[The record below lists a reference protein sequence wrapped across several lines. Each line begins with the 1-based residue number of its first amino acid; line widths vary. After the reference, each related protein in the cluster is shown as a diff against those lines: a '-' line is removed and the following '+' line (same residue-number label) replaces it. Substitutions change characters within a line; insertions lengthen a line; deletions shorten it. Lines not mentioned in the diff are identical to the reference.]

1 MTDSIF
7 DPQNPDVRAG
17 GGREQFLGREAKPSA
32 HMPDNLEDGKAEE
45 AVPDAPEDV
54 EQSHEEKDPDTAAR
68 ALEQMQRGETGP
80 DAP

>member
-1 MTDSIF
+1 MSDSIF
-7 DPQNPDVRAG
+7 NPQNPDVRAG

-54 EQSHEEKDPDTAAR
+54 EQSHEEKSPDAAAR
-68 ALEQMQRGETGP
+68 ALERMQRGDGRA